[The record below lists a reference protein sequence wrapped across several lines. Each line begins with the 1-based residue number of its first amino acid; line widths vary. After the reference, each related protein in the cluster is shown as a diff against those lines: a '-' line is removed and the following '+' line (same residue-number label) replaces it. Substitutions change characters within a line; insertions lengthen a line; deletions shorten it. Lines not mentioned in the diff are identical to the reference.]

1 MRSYPRREKVI
12 CMQAVELS
20 KTSGPDTAGHER
32 AYWLCQLGGWGSLT
46 VFNVLS
52 SASGSWDAVL
62 RFALAKTFCML
73 CGFAL
78 SHRWRLHLRARGWLH
93 GNGAFPIV
101 QVLAWLLA
109 MALVQ
114 TGVLIFSDQ
123 VFRDGR
129 FLTEQPDDVPLL
141 VVGVFFLWFGV
152 FMVWTLCYAVALSR
166 RRAVR
171 FELEKLEME
180 VHVKD
185 AELRALQAQVNPHF
199 FFNSLNSIRALIYQD
214 TEAAARAVGQL
225 AGMMRHS
232 LHAGQYP
239 TVRLADEMTALDAYL
254 GMEKLRFD
262 DRLQLTIDVPPDFNE
277 VAMPPM
283 ALQTLVENAIKH
295 GVEHSMTAC
304 QVHISARRRDDMV
317 EVSVANQGTLA
328 EASASTRL
336 GFVNTSKRL
345 ALLFGPRASCTL
357 AAEDGWVTARITL
370 PQELA

>member
-1 MRSYPRREKVI
+1 MR
-12 CMQAVELS
+12 AVELS
-20 KTSGPDTAGHER
+20 KSGHER
-32 AYWLCQLGGWGSLT
+32 AYWLCQLGGWGTLT
-46 VFNVLS
+46 VVNVLS
-52 SASGSWDAVL
+52 SASGSWESVL
-62 RFALAKTFCML
+62 RFAAAKTFCMIF
-73 CGFAL
+73 GFAL
-78 SHRWRLHLRARGWLH
+78 SHRWRLHLRERGWLH
-93 GNGAFPIV
+93 GNGAFPIKR
-101 QVLAWLLA
+101 VLAWLIA
-109 MALVQ
+109 MSLVQ
-114 TGVLIFSDQ
+114 TAVLIAADQ
-123 VFRDGR
+123 VFRGGR
-129 FLTEQPDDVPLL
+129 FLTDEPDHVPVL

-166 RRAVR
+166 RSAVR

-180 VHVKD
+180 VSVKD

-214 TEAAARAVGQL
+214 TDAAARAVGQL

-239 TVRLADEMTALDAYL
+239 TVRLADEMAALDAYL

-262 DRLQLTIDVPPDFNE
+262 DRLHLTIDVAPEFSD

-295 GVEHSMTAC
+295 GVEHSMSTC
-304 QVHISARRRDDMV
+304 QVRISARRLDDLV
-317 EVSVANQGTLA
+317 EISVANQGTLA

-345 ALLFGPRASCTL
+345 ALLFGPRSSCTL

-370 PQELA
+370 PQEKT

>member
-1 MRSYPRREKVI
+1 
-12 CMQAVELS
+12 MQAVELS
-20 KTSGPDTAGHER
+20 QTTVVAAAPAITPGHER
-32 AYWLCQLGGWGSLT
+32 AYWLCQLGGWGSLL

-52 SASGSWDAVL
+52 SAAGTWDSVL
-62 RFALAKTFCML
+62 RFAAAKTFCMI

-78 SHRWRLHLRARGWLH
+78 SHRWRLHLRERGWLH
-93 GNGAFPIV
+93 GNGAFPISR
-101 QVLAWLLA
+101 VLGWLLA
-109 MALVQ
+109 MSLVQ
-114 TGVLIFSDQ
+114 TAVLIGSDF

-129 FLTEQPDDVPLL
+129 LFTDEPDSVPSL
-141 VVGVFFLWFGV
+141 VVAVFFLWFGV
-152 FMVWTLCYAVALSR
+152 FIVWTLCYAVALSR

-171 FELEKLEME
+171 FELEKLELE
-180 VHVKD
+180 VSVKD

-214 TEAAARAVGQL
+214 TDAAAHAVGQL

-239 TVRLADEMTALDAYL
+239 TVRLADEMMALDAYL

-262 DRLQLTIDVPPDFNE
+262 ERLQLSINVPAEFSDV
-277 VAMPPM
+277 ALPPM

-295 GVEHSMTAC
+295 GVEHSMGVC
-304 QVHISARRRDDMV
+304 QVRISARRVDDMV
-317 EVSVANQGTLA
+317 EVSVANQGALA
-328 EASASTRL
+328 EASASTGL

-357 AAEDGWVTARITL
+357 APEDGWVTARITL
-370 PQELA
+370 PQDRT

>member
-1 MRSYPRREKVI
+1 
-12 CMQAVELS
+12 MQAAELD
-20 KTSGPDTAGHER
+20 KTSGSHAVAAVTEGSHER
-32 AYWLCQLGGWGSLT
+32 AYWLCQLGGWGTLT
-46 VFNVLS
+46 VINVLS
-52 SASGSWDAVL
+52 SSSGSWDSVL
-62 RFALAKTFCML
+62 RFAAAKTFCMIV
-73 CGFAL
+73 GFAL
-78 SHRWRLHLRARGWLH
+78 SHRWRLHLRERGWLH
-93 GNGAFPIV
+93 GNGAFPIKRFV
-101 QVLAWLLA
+101 AWLLA
-109 MALVQ
+109 MSLVQ
-114 TGVLIFSDQ
+114 TGVLILSDQ
-123 VFRDGR
+123 IFRKGR
-129 FLTEQPDDVPLL
+129 FLTDEPNDVPIL

-171 FELEKLEME
+171 FELEKLELE
-180 VHVKD
+180 VTVKD

-214 TEAAARAVGQL
+214 SDAAARAVGQL

-262 DRLQLTIDVPPDFNE
+262 ERLQLTIDVAPEFSE
-277 VAMPPM
+277 VAVPPM

-295 GVEHSMTAC
+295 GVEHSMGAC
-304 QVHISARRRDDMV
+304 EVRITARREGDMV

-336 GFVNTSKRL
+336 GLDNTSKRL
-345 ALLFGPRASCTL
+345 ALLFGPRAGCTL
-357 AAEDGWVTARITL
+357 IAEDGWVTARITL
-370 PQELA
+370 PQEAA